1 MNRKMIAYLLG
12 RVLLAEFFLMI
23 PSVAVGAIYG
33 ERSTLSFAIPMLIL
47 LIAGLTIGL
56 KKPKNTVIYAR
67 DGFFVVA
74 AAWIFM
80 SLVGALPFYISS
92 FNFFGNIKQFSSA
105 WDCIFEIVSGFT
117 TTGASILSD
126 PGALPKCLLFWR
138 SFSHWV
144 GGMGVL
150 VFVLAIMPMSDSMH
164 LMKAEVP
171 GPVVGKLVPKM
182 RQTAKILYAVY
193 TVMTLVLIILL
204 CIGKMPL
211 FDSICHAF
219 GTAGTGGFSVRTEGI
234 GYYDS
239 AYIDVVLSV
248 FMLLFGINF
257 NLFYLILI
265 KKAKEALK
273 SEELRYYILVVAAAT
288 LTITFNVYYLYNN
301 VGLSLRHAFFQV
313 SSIITTTG
321 YATADFALWPSLSQM
336 VIVILMM
343 IGACAGSTGGGLKI
357 SRVILL
363 FKTFAQEMK
372 HLLHPRAVTTV
383 RLEGSTVDTSV
394 VRSTLAYFAVY
405 VFIIALSTLLI
416 SLDGFDLT
424 TNLTAEL
431 ACFNNIGPGLGM
443 VGPMSNFSGFSPFSK
458 MVLAL
463 NMLLGRLEILP
474 MIVFFSPASW
484 KKNVR

>member
-1 MNRKMIAYLLG
+1 MNKKMIAYLLG

-23 PSVAVGAIYG
+23 PSVIVGAVYG
-33 ERSTLSFAIPMLIL
+33 EIEALSFGIPMAML
-47 LIAGLTIGL
+47 LLAGLLFGF
-56 KKPKNTVIYAR
+56 KKPSNTAIYAR

-74 AAWIFM
+74 AAWILM
-80 SLVGALPFYISS
+80 SLIGALPFYMSS
-92 FNFFGNIKQFSSA
+92 FKFFGGVSQFSSI
-105 WDCIFEIVSGFT
+105 WDCIFEIISGFT
-117 TTGASILSD
+117 TTGASVLSD

-193 TVMTLVLIILL
+193 TVMTLVLIVLL
-204 CIGKMPL
+204 CIGKMPV

-234 GYYDS
+234 AFYNS
-239 AYIDVVLSV
+239 AYIDVVLSI

-273 SEELRYYILVVAAAT
+273 SEELRWYLIIAALATVVIAANIFPKYHS
-288 LTITFNVYYLYNN
+288 L
-301 VGLSLRHAFFQV
+301 GSSLRYAFFQV

-321 YATADFALWPSLSQM
+321 YATADFALWPALSQSVLVLLIM
-336 VIVILMM
+336 T
-343 IGACAGSTGGGLKI
+343 GACAGSTAGGLKI

-363 FKTFAQEMK
+363 FKSATQEIK
-372 HLLHPRAVTTV
+372 RLLHPRAVTTV
-383 RLEGSTVDTSV
+383 RLEGAPVENSL
-394 VRSTLAYFAVY
+394 VRNTLGYFAIY
-405 VFIIALSTLLI
+405 IFIIVVSTLLV
-416 SLDGFDLT
+416 SVDGFDFT
-424 TNLTAEL
+424 TNITAEL
-431 ACFNNIGPGLGM
+431 ACFNNVGPGLSG
-443 VGPMSNFSGFSPFSK
+443 VGPMSNFSAFSPFSK
-458 MVLAL
+458 MVLSL
-463 NMLLGRLEILP
+463 NMLLGRLEIFP
-474 MIVFFSPASW
+474 IIVLFSPNLW
-484 KKNVR
+484 KKNG

>member
-1 MNRKMIAYLLG
+1 MNRKMIGYLLG

-23 PSVAVGAIYG
+23 PSVMVGVIYS
-33 ERSTLSFAIPMLIL
+33 ERATLSFLVPMLL
-47 LIAGLTIGL
+47 LAALGLIFGL
-56 KKPKNTVIYAR
+56 KKPSNTTVYVR
-67 DGFFVVA
+67 EGFFVVA

-80 SLVGALPFYISS
+80 SLIGALPFYISS
-92 FNFFGNIKQFSSA
+92 FDFFGGVSQFSSV
-105 WDCIFEIVSGFT
+105 WDCIFEMVSGFT
-117 TTGASILSD
+117 TTGASALTD
-126 PGALPKCLLFWR
+126 PGSLPKCLLFWR

-182 RQTAKILYAVY
+182 RQTARILYAVY
-193 TVMTLVLIILL
+193 TVMTLVLIVLL

-211 FDSICHAF
+211 FEAICHSF

-234 GYYDS
+234 GYYNS
-239 AYIDVVLSV
+239 AYIDIVLSV

-265 KKAKEALK
+265 KRAKEALK
-273 SEELRYYILVVAAAT
+273 SEELRCYILVVCAST
-288 LTITFNVYYLYNN
+288 LAIALDVYSVYKSA
-301 VGLSLRHAFFQV
+301 GLSLRHALFQV

-321 YATADFALWPSLSQM
+321 YATVDFALWPALSQSI
-336 VIVILMM
+336 IVALMIM
-343 IGACAGSTGGGLKI
+343 GACAGSTGGGLKV

-363 FKTFAQEMK
+363 FKAFVQEMK
-372 HLLHPRAVTTV
+372 HLLHPRSVTTV
-383 RLEGSTVDTSV
+383 RLEGGSVENSV
-394 VRSTLAYFAVY
+394 VRSTLAYFAAY
-405 VFIIALSTLLI
+405 SFIAVLSTIMI

-431 ACFNNIGPGLGM
+431 SCLNNIGPGLGK
-443 VGPMSNFSGFSPFSK
+443 VGPMGNFSEFSPLSK
-458 MVLAL
+458 MILTF
-463 NMLLGRLEILP
+463 NMLLGRLEIFP
-474 MIVFFSPASW
+474 IIVFFSPGSW
-484 KKNVR
+484 RKN